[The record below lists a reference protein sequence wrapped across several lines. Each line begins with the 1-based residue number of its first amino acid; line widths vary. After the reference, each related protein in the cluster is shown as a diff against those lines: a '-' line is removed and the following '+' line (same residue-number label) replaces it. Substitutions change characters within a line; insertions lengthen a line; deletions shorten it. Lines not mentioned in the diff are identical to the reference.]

1 MKFENFLTS
10 RILNYKRYKNSV
22 TSPIIKISVF
32 SIVIAVSVIN
42 FSLSIGFGIQNEIK
56 NNFKYISGDYY
67 ISDYKNENFSTFF
80 PINDKDIDSILFESD
95 DIGYVNKV
103 VYSPG
108 IIPIENNFQDI
119 VFKGVENKSLDL
131 INIFTINKK
140 FNQIEIDE
148 IIISKNL
155 SEKLQFSINDKI
167 KFLFFKH
174 QNSSIPIVRKFK
186 VVGLYNS
193 NITEFDS
200 RVVFGN
206 IDQSLS
212 INKWDSED
220 SGALE
225 IFLKN
230 NNKKNLDFIF
240 NSVSP
245 NLDIQKSSERFPEIF
260 SWINLFD
267 TNIYLII
274 ILMIVV
280 GGINMITAL
289 LVTVLDKVRLIG
301 ILKVLGSNNES
312 ISKIF
317 MINGFNLILRGVLIG
332 NIVSLALLLIQ
343 KQFLIFKLDPQ
354 IYYSDYVPIEIAPT
368 KIILFNLL
376 VVLTS
381 ILMLLIPSKAIS
393 KIKPNSIL
401 KLS

>member
-1 MKFENFLTS
+1 LKFENFLTS

-32 SIVIAVSVIN
+32 SIVIAVTVIN

-206 IDQSLS
+206 IDQSLT

-376 VVLTS
+376 VVATS
-381 ILMLLIPSKAIS
+381 IIMLLIPSKAIS

>member
-1 MKFENFLTS
+1 
-10 RILNYKRYKNSV
+10 
-22 TSPIIKISVF
+22 
-32 SIVIAVSVIN
+32 
-42 FSLSIGFGIQNEIK
+42 
-56 NNFKYISGDYY
+56 
-67 ISDYKNENFSTFF
+67 
-80 PINDKDIDSILFESD
+80 
-95 DIGYVNKV
+95 
-103 VYSPG
+103 
-108 IIPIENNFQDI
+108 
-119 VFKGVENKSLDL
+119 
-131 INIFTINKK
+131 
-140 FNQIEIDE
+140 
-148 IIISKNL
+148 
-155 SEKLQFSINDKI
+155 
-167 KFLFFKH
+167 
-174 QNSSIPIVRKFK
+174 
-186 VVGLYNS
+186 
-193 NITEFDS
+193 
-200 RVVFGN
+200 VFGN

-332 NIVSLALLLIQ
+332 NIVSLVLLLIQ

>member
-119 VFKGVENKSLDL
+119 VFKGVENKNLDL

-148 IIISKNL
+148 IIISQNL
-155 SEKLQFSINDKI
+155 SEKLQFNINDKI

-376 VVLTS
+376 VVATS
-381 ILMLLIPSKAIS
+381 IIMLLIPSKAIS